1 MDMQST
7 ARKVTA
13 IFVAAMMVFAMA
25 FIATPAKAFAAGTG
39 KLTVT
44 SDSAEFANKEV
55 KIWKM
60 FDITVGGA
68 GTDAEAYGYTVD
80 ADWKQFFIDKNADF
94 QLNLGVDPTDEEV
107 SKAAYDYISK
117 LGGKNDQKV
126 TEFAKL
132 ARDWAIG
139 KSLPADGTNSASS
152 EAPHIAEFANLDFG
166 YYVVSPAGGSTSD
179 TRKTDAMLVPVKDGN
194 ATIALKSVYPTVD
207 KKVETGK
214 DNVNAEIGK
223 KLTFTLKSTIP
234 DVSEYEKYRFAFKDE
249 LSKGLTFGEFVSV
262 QINKQD
268 VNTDDYVAE
277 AGQPS
282 PEGKTALSVKF
293 GVVDGDSRDA
303 KALFAGK
310 AGQEIV
316 VTYTAFINAD
326 AVVGQAI
333 PNKATVDYS
342 TNPDGSGNGTSVPSV
357 TNQYD
362 FGFKMKKTDGAN
374 PLAGAQF
381 ELRHEAEGVAIELVQ
396 VQDGVY
402 RLALADDKTKVTTVT
417 TGDTG
422 IIEFRGLAAGDY
434 YLVETQAPG
443 GFNKLDKPVKITIAD
458 TTTNGATPSWTVK
471 ADDAVDAITGGA
483 GNIPEITV
491 VNNKGALLPETGGM
505 GTILFTVVGAL
516 AIIGGVVWA
525 VRRKRSVR

>member
-25 FIATPAKAFAAGTG
+25 FIATPAKAFAAPATG
-39 KLTVT
+39 ELTI
-44 SDSAEFANKEV
+44 SSADAAFNGKEV
-55 KIWKM
+55 KAWQM
-60 FDITVGGA
+60 FSATATADGGNA
-68 GTDAEAYGYTVD
+68 SYTLNQEWAPFFKSLDGLDSVPDEQLSQKAVEYVTTLAPKDSEA
-80 ADWKQFFIDKNADF
+80 
-94 QLNLGVDPTDEEV
+94 
-107 SKAAYDYISK
+107 
-117 LGGKNDQKV
+117 V
-126 TEFAKL
+126 TAFAKK
-132 ARDWAIG
+132 ASDWAKNQQLTG
-139 KSLPADGTNSASS
+139 VKTATASLSGDRYVATFSG
-152 EAPHIAEFANLDFG
+152 LDYG
-166 YYVVSPAGGSTSD
+166 YYVVSPAAGSTD
-179 TRKTDAMLVPVKDGN
+179 VTAPIRGTDAMLVNVVK
-194 ATIALKSVYPTVD
+194 ATQNVDLKSVYPTVD
-207 KKVETGK
+207 KKVETDK
-214 DNVNAEIGK
+214 DHVSAEIGK
-223 KLTFTLKSTIP
+223 KLTFTLKSTVP
-234 DVSEYEKYRFAFKDE
+234 DVTEYRFAFKDE

-268 VNTDDYVAE
+268 VNTADYAAE
-277 AGQPS
+277 AGQPN

-293 GVVDGDSRDA
+293 GTVDGDNRDA
-303 KALFAGK
+303 KALFTGK

-381 ELRHEAEGVAIELVQ
+381 ELRHEAAGAAIELVQ

-443 GFNKLDKPVKITIAD
+443 GFNKLDKPVKITITD

-471 ADDAVDAITGGA
+471 ANDAVDAIAGGA